1 MSKISK
7 RQPLK
12 VGERIWIESMPMF
25 YERPRKVE
33 EYEVVEANTNSAYV
47 VRVSELNVEKPYR
60 QRIDQRTRKV
70 INKVSIGYAHLIWS
84 SKEAF
89 ENNAQRQAEE
99 AKLRE
104 EAIKKVKAMNLE
116 QLREFVGS

>member
-33 EYEVVEANTNSAYV
+33 EYEVVEANTSSAYV
-47 VRVSELNVEKPYR
+47 VRVSDLESEKQYR
-60 QRIDQRTRKV
+60 QRIDQRTHKV
-70 INKVSIGYAHLIWS
+70 INKVSIGYAYMIWP

-89 ENNAQRQAEE
+89 ENNVQRQAEE
-99 AKLRE
+99 ARLRE
-104 EAIKKVKAMNLE
+104 EAMKKVKRMNLE
-116 QLREFVGS
+116 QLRDFVSA